1 MYLESGSPMV
11 GAARA
16 RVARL
21 LERCALDMDGALPFT
36 VALVENGEAIA
47 SASLDGGTVKCVA
60 VSPEHQGEDLCA
72 RLLTEV
78 RKEALRQGR
87 EHLMLFT
94 KPQNE
99 ILFQPLGFYPLA
111 RTADCLLMEDR
122 RDGLNTYL
130 QKLDRPDPAVETG
143 CIAGNFNPFTLGHL
157 YLIETA
163 AKRCEALHLF
173 VLSEER
179 SAFPADARLQWARVA
194 CGHLKNVYFHP
205 SGPYLISSA
214 TFPDYFIRDKARVD
228 QIRCALDVRLFGE
241 RIAPA
246 LNIRARFV
254 GTEPLCPVTR
264 AYNEALKQALPRWK
278 VRLCEIPRMEV
289 GGQSVSASRVRA
301 LLKEGNFAEIRN
313 LVPENVYQYLI
324 HA

>member
-16 RVARL
+16 RVMRL
-21 LERCALDMDGALPFT
+21 MEKCALDMDGALPFT

-78 RKEALRQGR
+78 RREALRRGQ
-87 EHLMLFT
+87 EQLMLFT

-122 RDGLNTYL
+122 RDGLHTYL

-143 CIAGNFNPFTLGHL
+143 CIVGNFNPLTRGHL
-157 YLIETA
+157 YLIEAA

-179 SAFPADARLQWARVA
+179 GAFPADVRLKLTREA
-194 CGHLKNVYFHP
+194 CAHLKNVYVHP

-264 AYNEALKQALPRWK
+264 AYNEALKQALPRWN
-278 VRLCEIPRMEV
+278 VRLCEIPRLEI